1 LEAVMSRTPGV
12 FLIILVPAPLVAN
25 ADAARAAVFVP
36 TTTTDTDDGAC
47 DRHCSLRE
55 AVTATNQSAGPDVVL
70 LKPGIYRLSR
80 AGAGEDAGHT
90 GDLDVLDDLTLYGD
104 GGDSTVI
111 DGQLSDRVLHV
122 AAGAHLEALGLTVRR
137 GQVNGRGGAILNQG
151 SLVLGRSRLILS
163 AALGGA
169 GDGGGVASQGALEI
183 HESAIYQNNAAGS
196 GGAIFADGTL
206 RLVNVTLHLNQA
218 GGQGGG
224 LFTRDKTTGEVNNA
238 TITANTSIGAGGGV
252 FVESTPFLTV
262 GVPRLRNSILA
273 LNSDGLPP
281 GTDDCGGAVASEGHT
296 LLGDGTFC
304 IDFHPAKGDLE
315 GTSAQPLPPGL
326 GNLSENGGP
335 TPTWALL
342 PDSPAIDAGDP
353 AAPGGP
359 TACAATD
366 QRLIER
372 SGRCDIGAFE
382 VSAACSPGAEQLC
395 LNHSRFRVTA
405 RFTTPSESTA
415 AHAVTLTG
423 DTGYFW
429 FFQPTNVELT
439 VKVLDGCGVNQRY
452 WVFASGLTNQAVE
465 IAVTDTKTGTTRTYN
480 NPRGRVLRTRLDTG
494 A

>member
-1 LEAVMSRTPGV
+1 MEAVMSRMTGV
-12 FLIILVPAPLVAN
+12 FLIILVPAALIAN

-36 TTTTDTDDGAC
+36 TTTADTDDGAC

-55 AVTATNQSAGPDVVL
+55 AVTAANQSAGPDVVL

-151 SLVLGRSRLILS
+151 SLVLGRSRLTLNR
-163 AALGGA
+163 AQAVD

-183 HESAIYQNNAAGS
+183 HDSALYQNSASGR
-196 GGAIFADGTL
+196 GGAIFASGTI
-206 RLVNVTLHLNQA
+206 RLVNVTLDVNHA

-224 LFTRDKTTGEVNNA
+224 LFTQDKTTGEINNA
-238 TITANTSIGAGGGV
+238 TIAANTSIGAGGGV
-252 FVESTPFLTV
+252 YVESTPFLTV
-262 GVPRLRNSILA
+262 GVPRFRNSILV

-281 GTDDCGGAVASEGHT
+281 GTDDCGGAVASDGHN

-304 IDFHPAKGDLE
+304 IDFQAAKGDLE
-315 GTSAQPLPPGL
+315 GTAAQPLQPRLHG
-326 GNLSENGGP
+326 LSENGGP
-335 TPTWALL
+335 TPTRALL
-342 PDSPAIDAGDP
+342 PGSPAIDAGDP

-359 TACAATD
+359 TACAAAD
-366 QRLIER
+366 QRLVER

-382 VSAACSPGAEQLC
+382 VDRKS
-395 LNHSRFRVTA
+395 V
-405 RFTTPSESTA
+405 
-415 AHAVTLTG
+415 V
-423 DTGYFW
+423 
-429 FFQPTNVELT
+429 
-439 VKVLDGCGVNQRY
+439 
-452 WVFASGLTNQAVE
+452 
-465 IAVTDTKTGTTRTYN
+465 
-480 NPRGRVLRTRLDTG
+480 
-494 A
+494 